1 MINIPTNTPLVD
13 SLRIRVKMTKV
24 KILDRRLVDDYVA
37 YYPTMDL
44 LDDVVCKAPPYV
56 RVINGITYR
65 FYVKAYITPKK
76 VSELYLVLQLSA
88 KMLKKKYFQGL
99 SGSNINDVY
108 NDIMSFRIFHF
119 PISTLLDGLV
129 SDIDFCINNYI
140 TIKSFDVARRA
151 LKSSLLPSKE
161 SIVWFP
167 NKEGNKGVEFNKRDK
182 ATNTTPHCIIYHKGA
197 ELLSQKTV
205 TFYNAYLSP
214 ISSGV
219 LDKLFRFEFT
229 VRNAKHKEYLKKKGF
244 LKSSLKTL
252 SDLFKLPLTERM
264 AICKSGI
271 PHYTE
276 GRVKLATDGLN
287 PTDIA
292 IQYYMQNL
300 IELGFD
306 TERLLGFT
314 HLVDD
319 PSSRSRIKSRFKKIL
334 NGFTSVNE
342 NVNALL
348 RQNNEASMFLKS
360 IGFNN

>member
-1 MINIPTNTPLVD
+1 MIDIPTNIPLVD
-13 SLRIRVKMTKV
+13 SLRVRIKMTKV
-24 KILDRRLVDDYVA
+24 KVLDKRLIDDYVA
-37 YYPTMDL
+37 YYPSMDL
-44 LDDVVCKAPPYV
+44 LDDVVCKAPPCV

-88 KMLKKKYFQGL
+88 KMLKKKYFEGL
-99 SGSNINDVY
+99 SRDNISDVY

-119 PISTLLDGLV
+119 SEQSLFDGLV

-140 TIKSFDVARRA
+140 SVKSFDVARKA
-151 LKSSLLPSKE
+151 LKTALLPSKE

-182 ATNTTPHCIIYHKGA
+182 ATNTNPHCIIYHKGA
-197 ELLSQKTV
+197 ELMCQKTV
-205 TFYNAYLSP
+205 TFYNAYLAP
-214 ISSGV
+214 MFSGV
-219 LDKLFRFEFT
+219 LNKLFRFEFT
-229 VRNAKHKEYLKKKGF
+229 IRNAKHKEYLTKNN
-244 LKSSLKTL
+244 LLTSSLKTL
-252 SDLFKLPLTERM
+252 SDLFKVSIKDRL

-276 GRVKLATDGLN
+276 TRLKLSNDGLN

-314 HLVDD
+314 HLVED
-319 PSSRSRIKSRFKKIL
+319 PSSRSRIKTRFKKIL

-342 NVNALL
+342 NTNRILEK
-348 RQNNEASMFLKS
+348 NNEAANWLQS